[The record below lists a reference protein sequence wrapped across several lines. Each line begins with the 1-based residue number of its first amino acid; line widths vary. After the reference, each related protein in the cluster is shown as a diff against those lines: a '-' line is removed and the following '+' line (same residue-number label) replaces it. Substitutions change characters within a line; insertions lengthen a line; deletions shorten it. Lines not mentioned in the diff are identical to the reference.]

1 MEITTKEFLSK
12 IKTVKINESKI
23 RQIEKIYGSIPKEVQ
38 KIISSSS
45 RTIFFSNKDGYRTLS
60 ISEII
65 DAEKDM
71 QINFVKEKMI
81 PIIDCSDNDFIVFH
95 TDTKT
100 WSKYN
105 VDDDRIYKETHKFE
119 DLLK

>member
-12 IKTVKINESKI
+12 IKTININESKI

>member
-1 MEITTKEFLSK
+1 MSISTKEFCQK

-23 RQIEKIYGSIPKEVQ
+23 RQIEKIYGSLPDEVQ
-38 KIISSSS
+38 RIISLSS
-45 RTIFFSNKDGYRTLS
+45 RTIFFSNKEGYRTLS

-100 WSKYN
+100 WSKYSL
-105 VDDDRIYKETHKFE
+105 DDNSIYKETNKFE

>member
-1 MEITTKEFLSK
+1 MEITTKEFLLK